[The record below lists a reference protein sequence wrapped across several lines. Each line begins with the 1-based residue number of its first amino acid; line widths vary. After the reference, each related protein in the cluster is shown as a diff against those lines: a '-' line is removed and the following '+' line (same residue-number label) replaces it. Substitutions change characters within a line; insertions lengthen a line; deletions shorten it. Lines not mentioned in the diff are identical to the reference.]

1 MSKERTEAAPGFSPT
16 EIKKSR
22 LEEGGLGL
30 EVEQGTCGPW
40 RGHSSRQLC
49 LWVKN
54 ETDAV
59 SSVELTSACVE
70 VRRQLA
76 RVVLSF
82 PCVGSQG

>member
-1 MSKERTEAAPGFSPT
+1 MGH
-16 EIKKSR
+16 
-22 LEEGGLGL
+22 GGDIPAG
-30 EVEQGTCGPW
+30 GCG
-40 RGHSSRQLC
+40 G
-49 LWVKN
+49 WVKN
-54 ETDAV
+54 EADAI